1 MIKGNYLK
9 GLNGLTKQDRQNWEK
24 QYSSL
29 LQGKTY
35 DNDQLNQ
42 LYLNTKFKEAFGN
55 RSDYNTLRTLNY
67 EDRNKM
73 LEQYNRNVAFKQS
86 FGNRKD
92 YDKLKALPSQ
102 IRNQIQD
109 EAYIQNYALD
119 KYKNNPNLTDIMTL
133 TPTSLEKLIDSGYKS
148 EWELK
153 KIEEARELESKKP
166 QILPNTGGWYSMPYS
181 AGPDLF
187 SKITRRKNEEL
198 LSKIQNEDDK
208 LKEKQVQPLAEK
220 YYKELAANYD
230 ASQRANSQDG
240 QYVKNDNFIF
250 DFFKN
255 YNNFAEQSNYYHA
268 FKGDYTLNQK
278 KQTDQQLRDYAK
290 WQAIKDTYGEAAA
303 IGYMDR
309 DFQRTVADRQLWVD
323 KVANSTK
330 NIFLGAAADIANDVL
345 FYRTAYILATQGKDA
360 AAKYM
365 QGLNS
370 DGTKIKNKWDDPTYW
385 QGVDQFNTTSR
396 REIED
401 IRARGG
407 ISPYNNVVAPGEEF
421 DLISMHTIDEAY
433 KQSKHL
439 LSGLIEGGV
448 GGKTASLLGKGV
460 SLASTKAGD
469 FVGKTGH
476 VLSYLNL
483 GAGNAQLEGLNSF
496 QEARQAALE
505 RIDDIIDSEEGQ
517 KEINAYVER
526 VRNVRKKK
534 AGENGKYIF
543 DEETVR
549 KEGEQLYRQ
558 MLEQEAERDAVDAW
572 TATASIDF
580 ARSAA
585 TNFALKKYLLS
596 KETREALKGTPK
608 PTIKSNA
615 DGTLSVKEPQTR
627 LEKALHHAK
636 KLKYP
641 FDEFQEEVVDNAVNN
656 FGQGLALAEFNDYA
670 AKTMNPTAY
679 NTATDN
685 FISHFL
691 EGVDKATDA
700 LVDPQS
706 YYEGFIGALSGG
718 FGVSVGIDQ
727 LSNIGKLAT
736 KSGREELKKEMKEQ
750 TWAEK
755 INNFIV
761 NPIINDLAE
770 ENAAKRKAQKRVD
783 LVNSLIKNKKES
795 IDDLVSLITTSANI
809 DEKMSQGDTKGTKD
823 AKEDNIIATL
833 NALNVLS
840 RDEFGK
846 QSSSV
851 TQTLDNL
858 NRLANGDISQEEIN
872 LFLGQSENKEMLNQ
886 EGSEQKAAERIQK
899 NAQKALDIYQTMDNV
914 RNTISEHPNANNL
927 SSEAYNQLIYLGVKD
942 KLSEDRIN
950 TMVSELNDLG
960 ISLNTGEVQHNPLTR
975 YQTKSGYETEKTSQE
990 QLVDRIQTR
999 IDKVQQLINDK
1010 TESLTEEKS
1019 EENNK
1024 TKAEIDSLKLQKKDL
1039 QKRLNNAK
1047 EDLNQINKDAELFKD
1062 GDINEV
1068 ITKDQMATLSPAQLL
1083 EMLDPVNLHKYNKKQ
1098 QAIIEEFEQDLR
1110 RKSPLAEEKIADL
1123 YMLQLEKQFS
1133 NQTYDNILQNPEL
1146 YDYYLN
1152 SVGQDYQNKI
1162 ELQQRNNLEQQV
1174 FNLLDNTSDEELHNV
1189 AINTSVEA
1197 LDKYI
1202 QKRPDRAPL
1211 IEQFKKVAQLREDAA
1226 AVIKDM
1232 DIPTDY
1238 KNPLRQSM
1246 INITESAKTQEE
1258 AINNLEDAI
1267 DSKEVDDTTKNALNQ
1282 LLNKMQDLNYQRN
1295 ATKVHTREVKKRR
1308 QEAARKAAE
1317 TKKRKK
1323 QEKEAKDRAEVQQLL
1338 DKFDITKED
1347 ADAIDGDII
1356 GVTDVQSP
1364 TKDSNGSATLRV
1376 RNGKK
1381 TIDKKV
1387 TLVNKQPKEQQ
1398 KVLTPTGEESEVK
1411 LEGVESVDLGDL
1423 GETKK
1428 GDESGTKEIPQE
1440 APKEE
1445 GNQPIVEKKE
1455 EKKEVQQEGQQE
1467 VKETPY
1473 GNETIV
1479 DGQVMVT
1486 SPTEQ
1491 QLLSENTTGKVGTT
1505 ETPKIDNTSDPSDD
1519 PNQTTLK
1526 GNKFFGYKGDQLKS
1540 KGEQL
1545 PNVDGNLNS
1554 VVTAIHQWLDSIGA
1568 RVQDIIDSELN
1579 DIIDALKEEGETPKI
1594 QFLIVNENGKAT
1606 QDDKLGNV
1614 VFNVIK
1620 YTDTVKRIHNSNLG
1634 GVIKAQDGQEYLIVG
1649 TLGYIGPNQSQSFFS
1664 IKDRLK
1670 INRNQSGNLN
1680 QRFYVDPNMYTQIAQ
1695 IGRGWITR
1703 RLAND
1708 DGIYLRTIS
1717 QLLNDTERNPRGLKL
1732 EDLKWG
1738 IQMLTQFATVN
1749 VSSRNTISSPYDV
1762 VANSGSVFLLVEA
1775 SNGKL
1780 IPIKVEPVYYHEMRD
1795 STIKRAVDNIINN
1808 QLLDLNYEVRR
1819 KAIGRLVSILSLNE
1833 RNNILIGNEQN
1844 PVISIKQNGI
1854 VVKRFYLNDPMFNRA
1869 EFIKA
1874 IEESKFRV
1882 NITPNSLSTENYI
1895 KLLDEAGCLL
1905 VDIAKLGMSNAD
1917 YSVYPVGNDGKP
1929 IIPTTTQNSSTT
1941 TTVNSDLQK
1950 TRYPSVRLF
1959 GSNYRLKEG
1968 IWYGFINNKETQITD
1983 PRTIS
1988 QLMYNHRIDQ
1998 GQLAPIKVEGNKE
2011 TYVLSSDLNNP
2022 EVVVRNST
2030 NNSIEVLSN
2039 ENAVKAI
2046 NSYQQE
2052 LEDKRLKDAAEQA
2065 LKTGNITLEDVN
2077 LDDDLENIQEQKPS
2091 SQKPAITSKTE
2102 PLQTQE
2108 DINKTGDKS
2117 LVELQGDQ
2125 QLTTAESIIIN
2136 DIIEGGS
2143 LLELI
2148 QSKFSELAQE
2158 DDLGKIIDFLKQKGI
2173 PVIGIQDKN
2182 AFIDNI
2188 ENCK

>member
-9 GLNGLTKQDRQNWEK
+9 GLRGLTKQDRQNWEK

-35 DNDQLNQ
+35 DGDQLNQ

-55 RSDYNTLRTLNY
+55 QSNYSTLKTLNQ

-86 FGNRKD
+86 FGNRED

-109 EAYIQNYALD
+109 EAYVQNYALN

-148 EWELK
+148 EEELK
-153 KIEEARELESKKP
+153 KLEKQEIQEALKQGYKAQAIP
-166 QILPNTGGWYSMPYS
+166 TGTALM
-181 AGPDLF
+181 AGAFAQGTEF
-187 SKITRRKNEEL
+187 SHKIARRKNEEL

-208 LKEKQVQPLAEK
+208 LKEKQVQPLTEK

-230 ASQRANSQDG
+230 ASQKINSQEG
-240 QYVKNDNFIF
+240 QYVKNDNFVF
-250 DFFKN
+250 DFQKN
-255 YNNFAEQSNYYHA
+255 YHNFAEQSNYYHA

-278 KQTDQQLRDYAK
+278 QQTDQQLRDYAK

-303 IGYMDR
+303 IRYMDR
-309 DFQRTVADRQLWVD
+309 DFQRTVADKQIWAD

-365 QGLNS
+365 QGLNT

-407 ISPYNNVVAPGEEF
+407 ISPYNNIVAPGEEF
-421 DLISMHTIDEAY
+421 DLISMHTVDEAY

-448 GGKTASLLGKGV
+448 GGKMASLLGKGV

-505 RIDDIIDSEEGQ
+505 RIDDTINSKEGQ
-517 KEINAYVER
+517 KEIAAYVER
-526 VRNVRKKK
+526 VRQDRKKK

-543 DEETVR
+543 DEKTVR

-608 PTIKSNA
+608 PTIKSNV
-615 DGTLSVKEPQTR
+615 DGTLSVKEPKTT
-627 LEKALHHAK
+627 LEKTLHHAK

-641 FDEFQEEVVDNAVNN
+641 FDEFQEEVVDNTVNN

-670 AKTMNPTAY
+670 TKTMNPTAY
-679 NTATDN
+679 NAATDN
-685 FISHFL
+685 FISHFFG
-691 EGVDKATDA
+691 GVDKAEDA

-718 FGVSVGIDQ
+718 FGASVGIDQ

-736 KSGREELKKEMKEQ
+736 KSGREELKNEMKEQ
-750 TWAEK
+750 TWDEK

-783 LVNSLIKNKKES
+783 LVNMLIKDKKES
-795 IDDLVSLITTSANI
+795 INDLVSLITTSANI
-809 DEKMSQGDTKGTKD
+809 DEKVSQGDTKGAKD

-833 NALNVLS
+833 NALNVLA

-851 TQTLDNL
+851 IQTLDNL

-886 EGSEQKAAERIQK
+886 EGSEQKATERIQK

-927 SSEAYNQLIYLGVKD
+927 SSETYNQLIYLGVKD

-950 TMVSELNDLG
+950 TMISELNDLG
-960 ISLNTGEVQHNPLTR
+960 VSLNTGEVQHNPLTK
-975 YQTKSGYETEKTSQE
+975 YQTKSGYEAEKNSQE

-999 IDKVQQLINDK
+999 IDKIQQLIDDK
-1010 TESLTEEKS
+1010 NESLTEEES
-1019 EENNK
+1019 EENDK

-1047 EDLNQINKDAELFKD
+1047 EDLDQINKDAELFKD

-1068 ITKDQMATLSPAQLL
+1068 ITKEQMATLSPAQLL
-1083 EMLDPVNLHKYNKKQ
+1083 EMLDPTNSYKYNKKQ

-1110 RKSPLAEEKIADL
+1110 RKSPLAEDKIADL

-1133 NQTYDNILQNPEL
+1133 NQTYDNLLQYPEL
-1146 YDYYLN
+1146 HDYYLN

-1162 ELQQRNNLEQQV
+1162 ELQQRNNLEQQL
-1174 FNLLDNTSDEELHNV
+1174 FSMLDNTSDEELHNV

-1226 AVIKDM
+1226 AVINDM
-1232 DIPTDY
+1232 DIPSDY
-1238 KNPLRQSM
+1238 KNLLRQSM
-1246 INITESAKTQEE
+1246 INITEGAKTQEE
-1258 AINNLEDAI
+1258 AVNNLEDAI
-1267 DSKEVDDTTKNALNQ
+1267 DSKEIDDTTKNTLNQ

-1308 QEAARKAAE
+1308 QEAARKATE
-1317 TKKRKK
+1317 TKRRKK
-1323 QEKEAKDRAEVQQLL
+1323 QEKEAKDKVEVQQLL
-1338 DKFDITKED
+1338 SKFDITEED

-1376 RNGKK
+1376 RKGKK
-1381 TIDKKV
+1381 TTNKKV
-1387 TLVNKQPKEQQ
+1387 TLLNKQSKEQQ
-1398 KVLTPTGEESEVK
+1398 KVLTPTGEESEVQLK
-1411 LEGVESVDLGDL
+1411 GTESIDLGDL
-1423 GETKK
+1423 GETK
-1428 GDESGTKEIPQE
+1428 EGTKVPLQE
-1440 APKEE
+1440 AAKEKGSQSTEENKE
-1445 GNQPIVEKKE
+1445 G
-1455 EKKEVQQEGQQE
+1455 QQEGQQE

-1486 SPTEQ
+1486 TPTEQ

-1505 ETPKIDNTSDPSDD
+1505 ETPKMDNTADPSDD

-1540 KGEQL
+1540 TGEQL
-1545 PNVDGNLNS
+1545 PNVDGNPNS

-1579 DIIDALKEEGETPKI
+1579 DIIEALKDEGEIPKI

-1620 YTDTVKRIHNSNLG
+1620 YTDAVKRVHNSNLG

-1649 TLGYIGPNQSQSFFS
+1649 TLGYTGPNQIQSFFN

-1670 INRNQSGNLN
+1670 INRYQSGNLN
-1680 QRFYVDPNMYTQIAQ
+1680 QRFYVDSNIYTQVAQ

-1708 DGIYLRTIS
+1708 DGVSLRTIS
-1717 QLLNDTERNPRGLKL
+1717 QLLNYPERNPRGLKL

-1775 SNGKL
+1775 ANGKL

-1998 GQLAPIKVEGNKE
+1998 GQLTPIKVEGNRA
-2011 TYVLSSDLNNP
+2011 TYILGSNLNNP
-2022 EVVVRNST
+2022 EVVIRNNT

-2039 ENAVKAI
+2039 ENAMKAI
-2046 NSYQQE
+2046 NTYQQE

-2065 LKTGNITLEDVN
+2065 LKTGTITLEDVN
-2077 LDDDLENIQEQKPS
+2077 LEDDSEGTQEQKPS
-2091 SQKPAITSKTE
+2091 SQKPITVPKTE
-2102 PLQTQE
+2102 SHQTQE

-2117 LVELQGDQ
+2117 LAELQQDQ
-2125 QLTTAESIIIN
+2125 QLTTAKSIILDDLN
-2136 DIIEGGS
+2136 VLDS
-2143 LLELI
+2143 I

-2158 DDLGKIIDFLKQKGI
+2158 DDLDKIINFLEQKGI
-2173 PVIGIQDKN
+2173 PIIGIQDKN

>member
-1 MIKGNYLK
+1 MYKGNYLK
-9 GLNGLTKQDRQNWEK
+9 GLQGLTKQDRANWEK

-29 LQGKTY
+29 LQGKSY
-35 DNDQLNQ
+35 NNDELNQ
-42 LYLNTKFKEAFGN
+42 IYLNTKFKEAFSN
-55 RSDYNTLRTLNY
+55 NSNYNTLKTLSQ

-109 EAYIQNYALD
+109 EAYVQNYALN

-148 EWELK
+148 EEELK
-153 KIEEARELESKKP
+153 KIEKARELESKKP
-166 QILPNTGGWYSMPYS
+166 QILPNTGGWYSMSYS

-208 LKEKQVQPLAEK
+208 LKEKQVQPLTEK

-230 ASQRANSQDG
+230 ASQKANSQEG
-240 QYVKNDNFIF
+240 QYVKNDNFVF
-250 DFFKN
+250 DFQKN
-255 YNNFAEQSNYYHA
+255 YHNFAEQSNYYHA

-278 KQTDQQLRDYAK
+278 QQTDQQLRDYAK
-290 WQAIKDTYGEAAA
+290 WQALKDTYGEAAA
-303 IGYMDR
+303 IRFMDR
-309 DFQRTVADRQLWVD
+309 DFQKTVADKQFWAD

-370 DGTKIKNKWDDPTYW
+370 DGTKIQNKWDDPTYW

-421 DLISMHTIDEAY
+421 DLISMHTVDEAY

-526 VRNVRKKK
+526 VRQDRKKK
-534 AGENGKYIF
+534 AGEKGKFIF
-543 DEETVR
+543 DEKTVR

-615 DGTLSVKEPQTR
+615 DGTLSVKEPQTI
-627 LEKALHHAK
+627 LEKTLHHAK

-641 FDEFQEEVVDNAVNN
+641 FDEFQEEVVDNTVNN
-656 FGQGLALAEFNDYA
+656 LGQGLALAEFNDYA

-691 EGVDKATDA
+691 GGMDKATDA

-718 FGVSVGIDQ
+718 FGVSVGVDQ
-727 LSNIGKLAT
+727 LSNVGKLAT
-736 KSGREELKKEMKEQ
+736 KSGREELKREMKEQ

-783 LVNSLIKNKKES
+783 LVNSLVKNKKES
-795 IDDLVSLITTSANI
+795 IDNLVSLITTSANI

-833 NALNVLS
+833 NALNVLN

-899 NAQKALDIYQTMDNV
+899 NAQKVLDIYQTMDNV
-914 RNTISEHPNANNL
+914 RNTIAEHPNANNL
-927 SSEAYNQLIYLGVKD
+927 SPEAQNQLIYLGVKD

-950 TMVSELNDLG
+950 TMISELNDLG

-975 YQTKSGYETEKTSQE
+975 YQTKSGYEAEKNSQE
-990 QLVDRIQTR
+990 QLIDRIQTR
-999 IDKVQQLINDK
+999 IDKVQQLIDDK

-1024 TKAEIDSLKLQKKDL
+1024 TKAEIKSLKLQKKDL

-1068 ITKDQMATLSPAQLL
+1068 ITKEQMATLSPAQLL
-1083 EMLDPVNLHKYNKKQ
+1083 EMLDPINLHKYNKKQ

-1123 YMLQLEKQFS
+1123 HMLQLEKQFS
-1133 NQTYDNILQNPEL
+1133 NQTYDNTLQNPEL

-1162 ELQQRNNLEQQV
+1162 ELQQRNNLEQQI
-1174 FNLLDNTSDEELHNV
+1174 FNFLDGTSDEDLHNV
-1189 AINTSVEA
+1189 AINTSVAA

-1226 AVIKDM
+1226 AVINDM

-1238 KNPLRQSM
+1238 KNLLRQSM
-1246 INITESAKTQEE
+1246 IDITEGAKTQEE

-1267 DSKEVDDTTKNALNQ
+1267 DSEEVDDTAKNALNQ

-1317 TKKRKK
+1317 TKRRKK
-1323 QEKEAKDRAEVQQLL
+1323 QEKEAKDKAEVQQLL
-1338 DKFDITKED
+1338 DKFDIAKED
-1347 ADAIDGDII
+1347 AETINGDII

-1387 TLVNKQPKEQQ
+1387 TLINKQPKEQQ
-1398 KVLTPTGEESEVK
+1398 KVLTPTGEESEVQ

-1423 GETKK
+1423 GET
-1428 GDESGTKEIPQE
+1428 PQE
-1440 APKEE
+1440 APKEK
-1445 GNQPIVEKKE
+1445 GSQPTEDKKE
-1455 EKKEVQQEGQQE
+1455 EKKEGQQQGQQG
-1467 VKETPY
+1467 VKETSD

-1486 SPTEQ
+1486 TPTEQ

-1505 ETPKIDNTSDPSDD
+1505 ETPKMDNTADPSDD

-1540 KGEQL
+1540 TGEQL
-1545 PNVDGNLNS
+1545 PNVDGNPNS

-1579 DIIDALKEEGETPKI
+1579 DIIQALKDEGETPKI

-1620 YTDTVKRIHNSNLG
+1620 YTDTVKKIHNSNLG

-1649 TLGYIGPNQSQSFFS
+1649 TLGYVGPNQSNQSQSFFN
-1664 IKDRLK
+1664 IKGRLK
-1670 INRNQSGNLN
+1670 TNRYQSGNLN
-1680 QRFYVDPNMYTQIAQ
+1680 QRFYVDPNMYTQVAQ

-1708 DGIYLRTIS
+1708 DGVYLRTIS
-1717 QLLNDTERNPRGLKL
+1717 QLLSDPERNPKGLKL

-1749 VSSRNTISSPYDV
+1749 VSSRNTISAPNDV
-1762 VANSGSVFLLVEA
+1762 IANSGSVFLLVEA
-1775 SNGKL
+1775 ANGKL
-1780 IPIKVEPVYYHEMRD
+1780 IPVKVEPVYYHEMRD
-1795 STIKRAVDNIINN
+1795 STIKRAVQDIINN
-1808 QLLDLNYEVRR
+1808 QLLDPKYEVRR

-1833 RNNILIGNEQN
+1833 RDNILIGNEQN
-1844 PVISIKQNGI
+1844 PTVSIIQNGV
-1854 VVKRFYLNDPMFNRA
+1854 VVKKFSLTDPMFNRA

-1882 NITPNSLSTENYI
+1882 NITPNSLSTDNYI

-1917 YSVYPVGNDGKP
+1917 YSVYPVDNDGKP
-1929 IIPTTTQNSSTT
+1929 IIPTTAQNTSATT
-1941 TTVNSDLQK
+1941 TANSDLQK

-1968 IWYGFINNKETQITD
+1968 IWYGFTNNKETQITD
-1983 PRTIS
+1983 PRIIS

-1998 GQLAPIKVEGNKE
+1998 GQLSPIKVEGNRA
-2011 TYVLSSDLNNP
+2011 TYILSSDLNNP
-2022 EVVVRNST
+2022 EVVVRNNT

-2065 LKTGNITLEDVN
+2065 LKTGNINLEDVN
-2077 LDDDLENIQEQKPS
+2077 LDDDSEGTQEQKPS
-2091 SQKPAITSKTE
+2091 QKPTVQPKSE
-2102 PLQTQE
+2102 SLQTQE

-2117 LVELQGDQ
+2117 LVELQQDQ
-2125 QLTTAESIIIN
+2125 QLTSAESIIVN
-2136 DIIEGGS
+2136 DLS
-2143 LLELI
+2143 VLDLI

-2188 ENCK
+2188 KNCK

>member
-9 GLNGLTKQDRQNWEK
+9 GLKGLTKQDRQNWEK

-35 DNDQLNQ
+35 DDDQLNQ

-109 EAYIQNYALD
+109 EAYVQNYALN
-119 KYKNNPNLTDIMTL
+119 KYKNNSNLTDIMTL

-148 EWELK
+148 EEELK
-153 KIEEARELESKKP
+153 KIEKVRELESKKP

-208 LKEKQVQPLAEK
+208 LKEKQVQPLTEK

-230 ASQRANSQDG
+230 VSQKINSQDG
-240 QYVKNDNFIF
+240 QYVKNDNFVF

-278 KQTDQQLRDYAK
+278 QQTDQQLRDYAK

-303 IGYMDR
+303 IRYMDR
-309 DFQRTVADRQLWVD
+309 DFQRTVADKQIWAD
-323 KVANSTK
+323 KVVNSTK

-407 ISPYNNVVAPGEEF
+407 ISPYNNVIAPGEEL
-421 DLISMHTIDEAY
+421 DLISMHTVDEAY

-448 GGKTASLLGKGV
+448 GGKMASLLGKGV

-483 GAGNAQLEGLNSF
+483 GAGNAQLEGLSSF

-505 RIDDIIDSEEGQ
+505 RIDDVINSKEGQ
-517 KEINAYVER
+517 KEIDAYVER
-526 VRNVRKKK
+526 VRQDRRKKT
-534 AGENGKYIF
+534 GENGKYIF
-543 DEETVR
+543 DEKTVR

-558 MLEQEAERDAVDAW
+558 MLEQEADRDAVDAW

-627 LEKALHHAK
+627 LEKTLHHAK

-641 FDEFQEEVVDNAVNN
+641 FDEFQEEVVDNTVNN
-656 FGQGLALAEFNDYA
+656 FGQGLALAEFNDYTT
-670 AKTMNPTAY
+670 KTMNPTAY
-679 NTATDN
+679 NIATDN

-691 EGVDKATDA
+691 GGVDKAEDA

-718 FGVSVGIDQ
+718 FGASVGIDQ

-736 KSGREELKKEMKEQ
+736 KSGREELKNEMKEQ

-770 ENAAKRKAQKRVD
+770 ENTAKRKAQKRVD
-783 LVNSLIKNKKES
+783 LVNMLIKNKKES
-795 IDDLVSLITTSANI
+795 INDLVSLITTSANI
-809 DEKMSQGDTKGTKD
+809 DEKVSQGDTKGAKD
-823 AKEDNIIATL
+823 AKEDNIIASL
-833 NALNVLS
+833 NALNVLA

-858 NRLANGDISQEEIN
+858 NRLANGDISSEEIN

-899 NAQKALDIYQTMDNV
+899 NAQKVLDIYQTMGNV
-914 RNTISEHPNANNL
+914 RNTIAEHPNANNL

-950 TMVSELNDLG
+950 TMISELNDLG

-975 YQTKSGYETEKTSQE
+975 YQTKSGYEAEKNSQE

-999 IDKVQQLINDK
+999 IDKIQQLIDDK
-1010 TESLTEEKS
+1010 NESLTEEEP
-1019 EENNK
+1019 EENDK

-1047 EDLNQINKDAELFKD
+1047 EDLDQINKDAELFKD

-1068 ITKDQMATLSPAQLL
+1068 VTKEQMATLSPAQLL
-1083 EMLDPVNLHKYNKKQ
+1083 EMLDPANLHKYNKKQ

-1133 NQTYDNILQNPEL
+1133 NQTYDNLLQNPEL
-1146 YDYYLN
+1146 HDYYLN

-1174 FNLLDNTSDEELHNV
+1174 FNLLDNTPDEDLHNT

-1226 AVIKDM
+1226 AVINDM
-1232 DIPTDY
+1232 DIPSDY
-1238 KNPLRQSM
+1238 KNLLRQSM
-1246 INITESAKTQEE
+1246 INITEGAKTQEE
-1258 AINNLEDAI
+1258 AINNIEDAI
-1267 DSKEVDDTTKNALNQ
+1267 DSKEVDDTTKNTLNQ

-1308 QEAARKAAE
+1308 QEAARKAVE
-1317 TKKRKK
+1317 TRRRNK
-1323 QEKEAKDRAEVQQLL
+1323 QEKEAKDKAEVQQLL
-1338 DKFDITKED
+1338 SKFDITEEE

-1356 GVTDVQSP
+1356 EVTDVQSP

-1376 RNGKK
+1376 RKGNK
-1381 TIDKKV
+1381 TTNKKV
-1387 TLVNKQPKEQQ
+1387 TLLNKQSKEQQ
-1398 KVLTPTGEESEVK
+1398 KVLTPTGEESEVQLK
-1411 LEGVESVDLGDL
+1411 GTESVDLGDL
-1423 GETKK
+1423 GET
-1428 GDESGTKEIPQE
+1428 SQE
-1440 APKEE
+1440 ATKEE
-1445 GNQPIVEKKE
+1445 GQLTVEKKE
-1455 EKKEVQQEGQQE
+1455 GQQEGQQE

-1486 SPTEQ
+1486 TPTEQ

-1505 ETPKIDNTSDPSDD
+1505 ETPKMDNTADPSDD

-1540 KGEQL
+1540 KGEQI
-1545 PNVDGNLNS
+1545 PNIDGNPNS

-1568 RVQDIIDSELN
+1568 MVQDIIDSELN
-1579 DIIDALKEEGETPKI
+1579 DIIEALKDEGEIPKI

-1620 YTDTVKRIHNSNLG
+1620 YTDTVKRIHNNNLG

-1649 TLGYIGPNQSQSFFS
+1649 TLGYTGPNQSQSFFS

-1680 QRFYVDPNMYTQIAQ
+1680 QRFYVDPNMYTQVAQ

-1708 DGIYLRTIS
+1708 NGVYKRTIS
-1717 QLLNDTERNPRGLKL
+1717 QLLNDPNNPERNPRGLKL

-1775 SNGKL
+1775 ANGKL

-1808 QLLDLNYEVRR
+1808 QLLDLNYDVRR

-1833 RNNILIGNEQN
+1833 SNNILIGNEQE
-1844 PVISIKQNGI
+1844 PVISIKQKGI
-1854 VVKRFYLNDPMFNRA
+1854 VVKRFDLTDPMFNRA

-1905 VDIAKLGMSNAD
+1905 VDVAKLGMSNAD

-1929 IIPTTTQNSSTT
+1929 IIPTTTQNSSTI
-1941 TTVNSDLQK
+1941 TTVNSNLQK

-1983 PRTIS
+1983 PRIIS
-1988 QLMYNHRIDQ
+1988 QLMYNHRINQ

-2022 EVVVRNST
+2022 EVVIRDNN
-2030 NNSIEVLSN
+2030 NNSIKVLSK
-2039 ENAVKAI
+2039 EEATKAI
-2046 NSYQQE
+2046 NTYQQE

-2077 LDDDLENIQEQKPS
+2077 LDDDLEGIQGQKPNSQKPS
-2091 SQKPAITSKTE
+2091 VQPKSK
-2102 PLQTQE
+2102 LSQTQE

-2117 LVELQGDQ
+2117 LVELQQDQ
-2125 QLTTAESIIIN
+2125 QLTSAESIIVN
-2136 DIIEGGS
+2136 DLS
-2143 LLELI
+2143 VLDLI

-2158 DDLGKIIDFLKQKGI
+2158 DDLSKIINFLEQKGI
-2173 PVIGIQDKN
+2173 PIIGIQDKN

>member
-9 GLNGLTKQDRQNWEK
+9 GLRGLTKQDRQNWEK

-35 DNDQLNQ
+35 DDDQLNQ
-42 LYLNTKFKEAFGN
+42 IYLNTKFKEAFGN

-67 EDRNKM
+67 EDRNKI

-109 EAYIQNYALD
+109 EAYVQNYALN

-148 EWELK
+148 EEELK
-153 KIEEARELESKKP
+153 KIEKARELESKKP
-166 QILPNTGGWYSMPYS
+166 QILPNTGGWYSIPYS

-187 SKITRRKNEEL
+187 SKKKKKKNEEL
-198 LSKIQNEDDK
+198 LSKIQSEDDK
-208 LKEKQVQPLAEK
+208 LKEKQVQPLTEK

-230 ASQRANSQDG
+230 ASQKANSQGG
-240 QYVKNDNFIF
+240 QYVKNDNFVF
-250 DFFKN
+250 DFQKN
-255 YNNFAEQSNYYHA
+255 YHNFAEQSNYYHA

-278 KQTDQQLRDYAK
+278 QQTDQQLRDYAK
-290 WQAIKDTYGEAAA
+290 WQALKDTYGEAAA
-303 IGYMDR
+303 IRFMDR
-309 DFQRTVADRQLWVD
+309 DFQKTVADKQFWAD

-407 ISPYNNVVAPGEEF
+407 ISPYNNVIAPGEEF
-421 DLISMHTIDEAY
+421 DLISMHTVDEAY

-505 RIDDIIDSEEGQ
+505 RIDDIIDSKEGQ

-526 VRNVRKKK
+526 VRQDRKKK
-534 AGENGKYIF
+534 AGEKGKFIF

-627 LEKALHHAK
+627 LEKTLHHAK

-641 FDEFQEEVVDNAVNN
+641 FDEFQEEVVDNTVNN

-691 EGVDKATDA
+691 GGVDKATDA

-718 FGVSVGIDQ
+718 FGVSVGVDQ
-727 LSNIGKLAT
+727 LSNVGKLAT
-736 KSGREELKKEMKEQ
+736 KSGREELKREMKEQ

-783 LVNSLIKNKKES
+783 LVNMLIKDKKES
-795 IDDLVSLITTSANI
+795 INDLVSLITTSANI

-833 NALNVLS
+833 NALNVLN

-899 NAQKALDIYQTMDNV
+899 NAQKVLDIYQTMDNV
-914 RNTISEHPNANNL
+914 RNTIAEHPNANNL

-950 TMVSELNDLG
+950 TMVSELKDIG

-975 YQTKSGYETEKTSQE
+975 YQTKSGYEVEKNSQE
-990 QLVDRIQTR
+990 QLIDRIQTR
-999 IDKVQQLINDK
+999 IDKVQQLIDDK

-1024 TKAEIDSLKLQKKDL
+1024 TKAEIKSLKLQKKDL

-1047 EDLNQINKDAELFKD
+1047 EDLNEIKKDAELFKD

-1068 ITKDQMATLSPAQLL
+1068 ITK
-1083 EMLDPVNLHKYNKKQ
+1083 
-1098 QAIIEEFEQDLR
+1098 
-1110 RKSPLAEEKIADL
+1110 
-1123 YMLQLEKQFS
+1123 
-1133 NQTYDNILQNPEL
+1133 
-1146 YDYYLN
+1146 
-1152 SVGQDYQNKI
+1152 
-1162 ELQQRNNLEQQV
+1162 
-1174 FNLLDNTSDEELHNV
+1174 
-1189 AINTSVEA
+1189 
-1197 LDKYI
+1197 
-1202 QKRPDRAPL
+1202 
-1211 IEQFKKVAQLREDAA
+1211 
-1226 AVIKDM
+1226 
-1232 DIPTDY
+1232 
-1238 KNPLRQSM
+1238 
-1246 INITESAKTQEE
+1246 
-1258 AINNLEDAI
+1258 
-1267 DSKEVDDTTKNALNQ
+1267 
-1282 LLNKMQDLNYQRN
+1282 
-1295 ATKVHTREVKKRR
+1295 
-1308 QEAARKAAE
+1308 
-1317 TKKRKK
+1317 
-1323 QEKEAKDRAEVQQLL
+1323 
-1338 DKFDITKED
+1338 
-1347 ADAIDGDII
+1347 
-1356 GVTDVQSP
+1356 
-1364 TKDSNGSATLRV
+1364 
-1376 RNGKK
+1376 
-1381 TIDKKV
+1381 
-1387 TLVNKQPKEQQ
+1387 
-1398 KVLTPTGEESEVK
+1398 
-1411 LEGVESVDLGDL
+1411 
-1423 GETKK
+1423 
-1428 GDESGTKEIPQE
+1428 
-1440 APKEE
+1440 
-1445 GNQPIVEKKE
+1445 
-1455 EKKEVQQEGQQE
+1455 
-1467 VKETPY
+1467 
-1473 GNETIV
+1473 
-1479 DGQVMVT
+1479 
-1486 SPTEQ
+1486 
-1491 QLLSENTTGKVGTT
+1491 
-1505 ETPKIDNTSDPSDD
+1505 
-1519 PNQTTLK
+1519 
-1526 GNKFFGYKGDQLKS
+1526 
-1540 KGEQL
+1540 
-1545 PNVDGNLNS
+1545 
-1554 VVTAIHQWLDSIGA
+1554 
-1568 RVQDIIDSELN
+1568 
-1579 DIIDALKEEGETPKI
+1579 
-1594 QFLIVNENGKAT
+1594 
-1606 QDDKLGNV
+1606 
-1614 VFNVIK
+1614 
-1620 YTDTVKRIHNSNLG
+1620 
-1634 GVIKAQDGQEYLIVG
+1634 
-1649 TLGYIGPNQSQSFFS
+1649 
-1664 IKDRLK
+1664 
-1670 INRNQSGNLN
+1670 
-1680 QRFYVDPNMYTQIAQ
+1680 
-1695 IGRGWITR
+1695 
-1703 RLAND
+1703 
-1708 DGIYLRTIS
+1708 
-1717 QLLNDTERNPRGLKL
+1717 
-1732 EDLKWG
+1732 
-1738 IQMLTQFATVN
+1738 
-1749 VSSRNTISSPYDV
+1749 
-1762 VANSGSVFLLVEA
+1762 
-1775 SNGKL
+1775 
-1780 IPIKVEPVYYHEMRD
+1780 
-1795 STIKRAVDNIINN
+1795 
-1808 QLLDLNYEVRR
+1808 
-1819 KAIGRLVSILSLNE
+1819 
-1833 RNNILIGNEQN
+1833 
-1844 PVISIKQNGI
+1844 
-1854 VVKRFYLNDPMFNRA
+1854 
-1869 EFIKA
+1869 
-1874 IEESKFRV
+1874 
-1882 NITPNSLSTENYI
+1882 
-1895 KLLDEAGCLL
+1895 
-1905 VDIAKLGMSNAD
+1905 
-1917 YSVYPVGNDGKP
+1917 
-1929 IIPTTTQNSSTT
+1929 
-1941 TTVNSDLQK
+1941 
-1950 TRYPSVRLF
+1950 
-1959 GSNYRLKEG
+1959 
-1968 IWYGFINNKETQITD
+1968 
-1983 PRTIS
+1983 
-1988 QLMYNHRIDQ
+1988 
-1998 GQLAPIKVEGNKE
+1998 
-2011 TYVLSSDLNNP
+2011 
-2022 EVVVRNST
+2022 
-2030 NNSIEVLSN
+2030 
-2039 ENAVKAI
+2039 
-2046 NSYQQE
+2046 
-2052 LEDKRLKDAAEQA
+2052 
-2065 LKTGNITLEDVN
+2065 
-2077 LDDDLENIQEQKPS
+2077 
-2091 SQKPAITSKTE
+2091 
-2102 PLQTQE
+2102 
-2108 DINKTGDKS
+2108 
-2117 LVELQGDQ
+2117 
-2125 QLTTAESIIIN
+2125 
-2136 DIIEGGS
+2136 
-2143 LLELI
+2143 
-2148 QSKFSELAQE
+2148 
-2158 DDLGKIIDFLKQKGI
+2158 
-2173 PVIGIQDKN
+2173 
-2182 AFIDNI
+2182 
-2188 ENCK
+2188 

>member
-9 GLNGLTKQDRQNWEK
+9 GLRGLTKQDRQNWEK

-35 DNDQLNQ
+35 DDDQLNQ
-42 LYLNTKFKEAFGN
+42 IYLNTKFKEAFGN
-55 RSDYNTLRTLNY
+55 RSDYNTLKTLNY
-67 EDRNKM
+67 EDRNKI

-109 EAYIQNYALD
+109 EAYVQNYALN

-148 EWELK
+148 EEELK
-153 KIEEARELESKKP
+153 KIEKARELESKKP

-208 LKEKQVQPLAEK
+208 LKEKQVQPLTEK

-230 ASQRANSQDG
+230 ASQKANSQGG
-240 QYVKNDNFIF
+240 QYVKNDNFVF
-250 DFFKN
+250 DFQKN
-255 YNNFAEQSNYYHA
+255 YHNFAEQSNYYHA

-278 KQTDQQLRDYAK
+278 QQTDQQLRDYAK

-303 IGYMDR
+303 IRFMDR
-309 DFQRTVADRQLWVD
+309 DFQKTVADKQFWAD

-407 ISPYNNVVAPGEEF
+407 ISPYNNVIAPGEEF
-421 DLISMHTIDEAY
+421 DLISMHTVDEAY

-505 RIDDIIDSEEGQ
+505 RIDDIINSKEGQ

-526 VRNVRKKK
+526 VRQDRKKK
-534 AGENGKYIF
+534 AGERGKFIF
-543 DEETVR
+543 DEKTVR

-608 PTIKSNA
+608 PTIKSNV

-627 LEKALHHAK
+627 LEKTLHHAK

-641 FDEFQEEVVDNAVNN
+641 FDEFQEEVVDNTVNN

-691 EGVDKATDA
+691 GGMDKATDA

-718 FGVSVGIDQ
+718 FGVSVGVDQ
-727 LSNIGKLAT
+727 LSNVGKLAT

-783 LVNSLIKNKKES
+783 LVNSLVKNKKES
-795 IDDLVSLITTSANI
+795 IDNLVSLITTSANI

-833 NALNVLS
+833 NALNVLN

-899 NAQKALDIYQTMDNV
+899 NAQKVLDIYQTMDNV
-914 RNTISEHPNANNL
+914 RNTIAEHPNANNL
-927 SSEAYNQLIYLGVKD
+927 SPEAQNQLIYLGVKD

-950 TMVSELNDLG
+950 TMISELNDLG

-975 YQTKSGYETEKTSQE
+975 YQTKSGYEAEKNSQE
-990 QLVDRIQTR
+990 QLIDRIQTR
-999 IDKVQQLINDK
+999 IDKVQQLIDDK

-1024 TKAEIDSLKLQKKDL
+1024 TKAEIKSLKLQKKDL

-1068 ITKDQMATLSPAQLL
+1068 ITKEQMATLSPAQLL

-1123 YMLQLEKQFS
+1123 HMLQLEKQFS
-1133 NQTYDNILQNPEL
+1133 NQTYDNTLQNPEL

-1162 ELQQRNNLEQQV
+1162 ELQQRNNIEQYT
-1174 FNLLDNTSDEELHNV
+1174 FNFLDGTSDEDLHNV
-1189 AINTSVEA
+1189 AINTSVAA

-1226 AVIKDM
+1226 AVINDM

-1238 KNPLRQSM
+1238 KNLLRQSM
-1246 INITESAKTQEE
+1246 INITEGAKTQEE

-1267 DSKEVDDTTKNALNQ
+1267 DSEEVDDTAKNALNQ

-1295 ATKVHTREVKKRR
+1295 ATKVHTREVKKKR

-1317 TKKRKK
+1317 TR
-1323 QEKEAKDRAEVQQLL
+1323 
-1338 DKFDITKED
+1338 ED
-1347 ADAIDGDII
+1347 AETINGDII

-1387 TLVNKQPKEQQ
+1387 TLINKQPKEQQ
-1398 KVLTPTGEESEVK
+1398 KVLTPTGEESEVQ
-1411 LEGVESVDLGDL
+1411 LEGLESVDLGDL
-1423 GETKK
+1423 GET
-1428 GDESGTKEIPQE
+1428 PQE
-1440 APKEE
+1440 APKEK
-1445 GNQPIVEKKE
+1445 GSQPTEDKKE
-1455 EKKEVQQEGQQE
+1455 EKKEGQQEGQQG

-1479 DGQVMVT
+1479 DDQVIVT

-1505 ETPKIDNTSDPSDD
+1505 ETPKADNTADPSDD

-1540 KGEQL
+1540 TGEQL
-1545 PNVDGNLNS
+1545 SNVDGNPNS

-1579 DIIDALKEEGETPKI
+1579 DIIEALKDEGETPKI

-1649 TLGYIGPNQSQSFFS
+1649 TLGYTGPNQSQSFFS

-1670 INRNQSGNLN
+1670 INRNQSSNLN
-1680 QRFYVDPNMYTQIAQ
+1680 QRFYVDPNMYTQAAQ

-1708 DGIYLRTIS
+1708 DGVYLRTIS
-1717 QLLNDTERNPRGLKL
+1717 QLLNDPERNPKGLKL

-1749 VSSRNTISSPYDV
+1749 VSSRNTISSPHDI
-1762 VANSGSVFLLVEA
+1762 VANSGSVFLMVEA
-1775 SNGKL
+1775 ANGKL
-1780 IPIKVEPVYYHEMRD
+1780 IPVKVEPVYYHEMRD
-1795 STIKRAVDNIINN
+1795 SAIKRAIDDIINN
-1808 QLLDLNYEVRR
+1808 QLLDTKYEVRR
-1819 KAIGRLVSILSLNE
+1819 KAIGRLVSILSLDE

-1844 PVISIKQNGI
+1844 PTISILQNGI
-1854 VVKRFYLNDPMFNRA
+1854 IVKKFSLTDPMFNKA

-1874 IEESKFRV
+1874 IEEAKFRV

-1917 YSVYPVGNDGKP
+1917 YSVYPVDNEGKP
-1929 IIPTTTQNSSTT
+1929 IIPTTVQNTSTIT
-1941 TTVNSDLQK
+1941 TINSDLQK

-1959 GSNYRLKEG
+1959 GNNYRLKNG
-1968 IWYGFINNKETQITD
+1968 IWYGFTNNKETQITD
-1983 PRTIS
+1983 PRIIS

-1998 GQLAPIKVEGNKE
+1998 GQLSPIKVEGNKA
-2011 TYVLSSDLNNP
+2011 TYILSSDLNNP
-2022 EVVVRNST
+2022 EVVVRNNT

-2039 ENAVKAI
+2039 ENAVKSI

-2065 LKTGNITLEDVN
+2065 LKTGNINLEDVN
-2077 LDDDLENIQEQKPS
+2077 LDDDSENVQEQKPS
-2091 SQKPAITSKTE
+2091 SQTPSIQPTTAS
-2102 PLQTQE
+2102 PQTQE

-2117 LVELQGDQ
+2117 LVELQQDQ
-2125 QLTTAESIIIN
+2125 QLTSAESIIVN
-2136 DIIEGGS
+2136 DLS
-2143 LLELI
+2143 VLDLI

-2158 DDLGKIIDFLKQKGI
+2158 DDLGKIINFLKQKGI

-2188 ENCK
+2188 KNCK